1 MEQILLQCFKRIIFG
16 NKEDV
21 LRSVFVL
28 LRYRAFLVTE
38 DGEATEGS
46 VRGLQNFELICRWYT
61 LEPRYVSQQ
70 SPAVFDGP

>member
-1 MEQILLQCFKRIIFG
+1 MEQILLQRFIHIIFG

-28 LRYRAFLVTE
+28 LRYRAFLVAE
-38 DGEATEGS
+38 DGEATEGG
-46 VRGLQNFELICRWYT
+46 VRRLHHFELVCRWYA

-70 SPAVFDGP
+70 RLAVFDGP